1 MMGWL
6 AQKIANVKLTMGS
19 VKAKHLSV
27 FLLTSVIM
35 FDTCVKLSSSQLQQ
49 YVHFLPINN
58 WNCSDEMEKICAVD
72 TASEMMN
79 TSSLTECTMRCMMN
93 RDRASSSTT
102 TTRSH
107 QNVLCTISDLRT
119 TTTPLTVNITW
130 YVLCIYI
137 LFQWCLITL
146 RLLSLI
152 TTITRK
158 PSENVVLRCIATW
171 SGQTKRQTNRQTF
184 SSSTLSWRPHTMV
197 EVSQCILFWLITF
210 LLLINYVTLWHW
222 FLSFWP

>member
-6 AQKIANVKLTMGS
+6 AQKIANAKLTMGS
-19 VKAKHLSV
+19 VKAKHLFV

-93 RDRASSSTT
+93 RDQCLQFNYYHSISPKCALYNFRPKNYNHTT
-102 TTRSH
+102 DCQHYVVRVMYLHSVSVMFDHATA
-107 QNVLCTISDLRT
+107 VIS
-119 TTTPLTVNITW
+119 N
-130 YVLCIYI
+130 
-137 LFQWCLITL
+137 
-146 RLLSLI
+146 
-152 TTITRK
+152 
-158 PSENVVLRCIATW
+158 N
-171 SGQTKRQTNRQTF
+171 N
-184 SSSTLSWRPHTMV
+184 
-197 EVSQCILFWLITF
+197 
-210 LLLINYVTLWHW
+210 NN
-222 FLSFWP
+222 